1 MKKNVPTTRLVPM
14 LLVALLLSVTSMA
27 QTMMPL
33 PNHNT
38 VYSGSARGYWFIAPV
53 DFTITGLR
61 VPSQAGTGGQYIHVM
76 ELHTTPPIAFTAQS
90 TNFTTLTYISNA
102 ANGVIQSVNIQVTA
116 GDVIGIMGTAGTGN
130 SYATGAYTSNIGGQS
145 VSLSR
150 LGYQGHITGAGGA
163 PQYWG
168 VAAGASGSISRVE
181 MYYTVGPPCAG
192 ATNLNITNVNSVAA
206 SFNWTAPASTQGYE
220 YAVTPTPANPTSGVT
235 ATTQTNGSVTGLTPA
250 TQYYLQ
256 VRNQCQSGSWSK
268 WDTLSFTTL
277 DSCSVPTGFNV
288 FYVDSNSANIGW
300 SAVLTANT
308 YQFIIDQS
316 RATPISAAG
325 ATSTTNNT
333 LSLTGLTEG
342 TTYYIHVRSL
352 CNGDDSSGWMLDSFY
367 VPIPCRAPQIKIT
380 NISTSQG
387 VASWNNVLSA
397 TGYEYA
403 LTESPAPPPFGTAWP
418 NTSYYLPY
426 LDDGKSYYFHVRTHC
441 NDKGVISNSD
451 WGTVSFETTPVG
463 IVSVGNAGSGVNVYP
478 NPVTNTLNVDIENEV
493 KQGAR
498 FELVD
503 ITGRVVLGNDI
514 SDQHSKISVVDIPSG
529 VYLLKLYNGDNIE
542 VVKITKE

>member
-1 MKKNVPTTRLVPM
+1 MKSIIPPVRIVS
-14 LLVALLLSVTSMA
+14 LLIVALLLSVASSA

-38 VYSGSARGYWFIAPV
+38 VYSGSARGYWFVAPI

-102 ANGVIQSVNIQVTA
+102 TNGVIQNVNIQVTA

-192 ATNLNITNVNSVAA
+192 VNNMSITNVNSTAA
-206 SFNWTAPASTQGYE
+206 SFSWTPPVSTQGYE
-220 YAVTPTPANPTSGVT
+220 YAVTPTPANPTTGVT
-235 ATTQTNGSVTGLTPA
+235 ATTLTNGSVTGLTPA

-268 WDTLSFTTL
+268 WDTLSFRTL
-277 DSCSVPTGFNV
+277 DSCSTPRGFTV

-300 SAVLTANT
+300 TAVLTANT
-308 YQFIIDQS
+308 YQFIVNQS
-316 RATPISAAG
+316 RNTPTSAAG
-325 ATSTTNNT
+325 ATNTTNNT
-333 LSLTGLTEG
+333 LSLTGLMEG

-367 VPIPCRAPQIKIT
+367 VPIPCRAPQVSIT
-380 NISTSQG
+380 NITTNQG
-387 VASWNNVLSA
+387 VASWNNVPSA

-403 LTESPAPPPFGTAWP
+403 LTESPVPPPFGTAWA
-418 NTSYYLPY
+418 NTSYYLPF
-426 LDDGKSYYFHVRTHC
+426 LDDGKTYYFHIRSHC
-441 NDKGVISNSD
+441 DDRGVISNSD
-451 WGTVSFETTPVG
+451 WGTVDFETTPVG
-463 IVSVGNAGSGVNVYP
+463 IVSVGNTESKINVYP
-478 NPVTNTLNVDIENEV
+478 NPVTNTLNVVLKASIV
-493 KQGAR
+493 SGAKL
-498 FELVD
+498 ELID
-503 ITGRVVLGNDI
+503 ITGRVVLGKNI
-514 SDQHSKISVVDIPSG
+514 NAQQTQLSVTEIPSG
-529 VYLLKLYNGDNIE
+529 IYLLKLYNGDS
-542 VVKITKE
+542 VDVLKVTKR